1 MKKSL
6 LVLLFMHLCNSY
18 LIANTGSI
26 SGKVIDAKNGETII
40 GASVLIEGTTTGT
53 ATDLEGNFILK
64 NLEPKTYNLVIK
76 YIGYKDKKESN
87 IIVKENEVTNI
98 TISLENSETS
108 IAAVTIT
115 AKVSKD
121 NTSAIIA
128 IQKNS
133 STISSGISGEEIKR
147 SPDRNSGE
155 AIKRVSG
162 ATIQDG
168 KFAIIRGLS
177 DRYNYA
183 MVNGALL
190 PSTEPDRKSFAFDMF
205 PSNLLDNI
213 MITKTAQAD
222 LPAEFAGGII
232 QLNTRDIPEQNFF
245 NFTINQTI
253 TENSSFKPYYKYQG
267 SKTDFLGIDNNF
279 RSLPSNFPNT
289 DTMLNASRDERFAY
303 AKTLKNDWA
312 LQKKKIAYPGQSY
325 QFSGGITK
333 DFNDIRFGAIASLS
347 YSNNLRNVVQ
357 ERYDYLDDGTAIFAY
372 NDDVYSNPV
381 SIGSLL
387 NFSIIVNNNQKFFFK
402 NTFNINSNDITTIR
416 TGKSFDGLRLYNK
429 NSMEFYSTMLYNGQ
443 VGGEHVFGER
453 KIKLK
458 WMGAYSYINR
468 NQPNTRRMSYS
479 VDYTDPTDT
488 IYTADIANQVNIGLG
503 GMFFSKLIENV
514 YNGGADLTIPF
525 KIQNQKQSI
534 KTGVYI
540 QEKRREFGARVLGY
554 TIARASRFDR
564 SLLDIPQ
571 ESIFDTANFNQS
583 GFNISEI
590 TNKSDK
596 YTASSS
602 LYAAYV
608 MSENNIASKL
618 KLVYGLRMEYFR
630 QQLSSFNYSNDT
642 IKIDRK
648 EPSFLPSL
656 NAIYSINDKS
666 NLRASYSITVA
677 RPEFREISPFSFY
690 DFATTFTI
698 VGFDSIKQTKIQNV
712 DLRYEYYFGKSQ
724 MFAGSIYYKYFK
736 NPIEQIV
743 TAKSGDY
750 TIFSFDNAPIAH
762 NVGVELEF
770 RKNLDFLNNAKNWS
784 HWDDF
789 TFHGNFSYIYSQ
801 IDLTGSNT
809 VGALKRSLQGQSP
822 YIINLGFTYR
832 QPKLDLSFT
841 VLYNQIGQRLSI
853 VGTAV
858 YPDLFENSRPLL
870 DIQISKKV
878 LKNGVIKFTMA
889 DLIAKPSYLYQNNDA
904 KKGFNKNIDT
914 VINKNMNYRSYQ
926 ISFTYTFKK

>member
-1 MKKSL
+1 MKRIL
-6 LVLLFMHLCNSY
+6 LIFTFVLLLLNVN
-18 LIANTGSI
+18 AGTGTI
-26 SGKVIDAKNGETII
+26 SGKVVDAKTGETLI
-40 GASVLIEGTTTGT
+40 GATVTIEGTTQGV
-53 ATDLEGNFILK
+53 ATDLEGNFIFK
-64 NLEPKTYNLVIK
+64 NLEEKSYNLIVK
-76 YIGYKDKKESN
+76 YIGYQEKKESN
-87 IIVKENEVTNI
+87 IQVKNNEVSTINIALNSTETN
-98 TISLENSETS
+98 
-108 IAAVTIT
+108 IAAVTVT
-115 AKVSKD
+115 AKVTRD
-121 NTSAIIA
+121 NASAIISM
-128 IQKNS
+128 QKNS

-162 ATIQDG
+162 ATIQEG

-190 PSTEPDRKSFAFDMF
+190 PSTEPDRKAFAFDMF

-245 NFTINQTI
+245 SFTINQNI
-253 TENSSFKPYYKYQG
+253 TENSSFKPYYTYKG
-267 SKTDFLGIDNNF
+267 SKTDFLGVDNHY
-279 RSLPSNFPNT
+279 RDLPSAFPNT
-289 DTMLNASRDERFAY
+289 DTLLNASRDQRFAY
-303 AKTLKNDWA
+303 AKTIKNDWGV
-312 LQKKKIAYPGQSY
+312 QKKKTAYPGQSF
-325 QFSGGITK
+325 QLSGGFTK
-333 DFNDIRFGAIASLS
+333 NIKEVKLGAVASLS
-347 YSNNLRNVVQ
+347 YSNNLRTVTQ
-357 ERYDYLDDGTAIFAY
+357 ERYDYLDDGTALFAY
-372 NDDVYSNPV
+372 KDDVYSNPV

-387 NFSIIVNNNQKFFFK
+387 NLSAIVKNNHKLFFK
-402 NTFNINSNDITTIR
+402 NTFNINSNDITTLR
-416 TGKSFDGLRLYNK
+416 TGKSFDGLRFYQK
-429 NSMEFYSTMLYNGQ
+429 NSMEFYSTLMYNGQ
-443 VGGEHVFGER
+443 IGGEHVFGER

-479 VDYTDPTDT
+479 IDYSDT
-488 IYTADIANQVNIGLG
+488 SDHVFTADIANQVNIGLG

-514 YNGGADLTIPF
+514 YNGSADITIPF
-525 KIQNQKQSI
+525 KIQEQKQSI
-534 KTGVYI
+534 KTGFYI
-540 QEKRREFGARVLGY
+540 QEKRRDFGARVLGY

-564 SLLDIPQ
+564 TLLDLPQ
-571 ESIFDTANFNQS
+571 ENIFDTSNFNQS
-583 GFNISEI
+583 GFNLAEI

-608 MSENNIASKL
+608 MAENNIASKL

-630 QQLSSFNYSNDT
+630 QQLSSFNYSGDT

-648 EPSFLPSL
+648 EPSFLPSI
-656 NAIYSINDKS
+656 NAIYAINEKS
-666 NLRASYSITVA
+666 NFRASYSMTVA

-698 VGFDSIKQTKIQNV
+698 VGYDSIKQTKIQNV
-712 DLRYEYYFGKSQ
+712 DLRYEYFFGKGQ
-724 MFAGSIYYKYFK
+724 MIAGSVYYKYFK

-750 TIFSFDNAPIAH
+750 TIFSFDNAPLAH
-762 NVGVELEF
+762 NVGIEIEF

-801 IDLTGSNT
+801 INLKGSNT
-809 VGALKRSLQGQSP
+809 IGALKRSLQGQSP
-822 YIINLGFTYR
+822 YIINVGFTYR

-841 VLYNQIGQRLSI
+841 ILYNQIGQRLSV
-853 VGTAV
+853 VGTSV

-870 DIQISKKV
+870 DIQISKRV
-878 LKNGVIKFTMA
+878 FKNGVVKFTMS
-889 DLIAKPSYLYQNNDA
+889 DLIAKPSYLYQNNDTNKA
-904 KKGFNKNIDT
+904 FNKNTDT
-914 VINKNMNYRSYQ
+914 IINKNMNYRSYQ